1 MSLTVKIVKNNGMDT
16 GYRCLSCGRCL
27 VWLFLEV
34 LVLCLQMLPLLLTC
48 TVLVGAGAVYE
59 DAAFVVD
66 MYCSCRCWCCV

>member
-34 LVLCLQMLPLLLTC
+34 LVLCLQMLRLLLTC

-59 DAAFVVD
+59 DAACVVV
-66 MYCSCRCWCCV
+66 MCCS